1 MTAPATPDTSQG
13 AAKDAARDPRSN
25 AEVELTPPERLA
37 EWARQLGTTPEAL
50 QAAAK
55 AVGPRVDRIK
65 DHLTGGGAG
74 GQSDG

>member
-1 MTAPATPDTSQG
+1 MNPSPQ
-13 AAKDAARDPRSN
+13 AARDPRSQ
-25 AEVELTPPERLA
+25 AEIELEPPERLA

-55 AVGPRVDRIK
+55 AVGRRIDRIK

-74 GQSDG
+74 AQSDG